1 MTADPLLT
9 AAAERLAYATGQLLG
24 AEDFARE
31 QTYHRGRLAL
41 ALRHLVGHGTVA
53 GLRVRHS
60 PAADGRPEELRVEPG
75 VAIDRHGRLLELAR
89 PRCLD
94 LARWYDAPEASHI
107 GALERGFDAAS
118 GGVVADVF
126 ALFEPCPRAPAP
138 RLAAGPFDATDAVG
152 PGRILDSVRLELLT
166 RAERPVASALPQAL
180 WPALARDDAAALAD
194 AVLDAWDP
202 PADTA
207 TGALAPLA
215 EHPPGL
221 DPAAVFLARIVIA
234 ADPPAPDRRPP
245 RRPDPPTVD
254 NRVRPFVPPAG
265 LLASVAG
272 VALPPPA

>member
-107 GALERGFDAAS
+107 GALERGVDAAS

-126 ALFEPCPRAPAP
+126 ALFEPCPRAP
-138 RLAAGPFDATDAVG
+138 G
-152 PGRILDSVRLELLT
+152 
-166 RAERPVASALPQAL
+166 
-180 WPALARDDAAALAD
+180 PALGRRT
-194 AVLDAWDP
+194 VRRHRRRRP
-202 PADTA
+202 
-207 TGALAPLA
+207 
-215 EHPPGL
+215 
-221 DPAAVFLARIVIA
+221 R
-234 ADPPAPDRRPP
+234 ADPRQCPARAPHP
-245 RRPDPPTVD
+245 RRAPGGD
-254 NRVRPFVPPAG
+254 RK
-265 LLASVAG
+265 SV
-272 VALPPPA
+272 V